1 MSADIIQFIPKANPN
16 RLTQTEEVEQKAVEF
31 LERAPALIASGY
43 DSSPCEYVAPAD
55 GCA

>member
-1 MSADIIQFIPKANPN
+1 MTADIIQFVPKANPN

-43 DSSPCEYVAPAD
+43 DPSPCEYSAPD
-55 GCA
+55 GGCA

>member
-1 MSADIIQFIPKANPN
+1 MGEVVQFIPKANPN

-43 DSSPCEYVAPAD
+43 DTAPSEYSAPAD
-55 GCA
+55 DCA